1 MAADL
6 SRIPLFQGMK
16 TEDLRALSAR
26 TAVRSFGPDE
36 VLIRQGDPAD
46 ALYAILRGRVKVY
59 LIDSNGKELVVD
71 VRSAGQ
77 YVGEMMLDEKPRSA
91 WVKTLE
97 PSEVAVLPRA
107 EFKALLAQNAEIG
120 LQMIRNLIQLARGHN
135 VRTLEDVRTRSEL
148 QLYIEQLK
156 AARAEDLPSVRR
168 WVLAKRWV
176 LVALFVFAVG
186 QYYFLDILLEMMSI
200 SGITFLSSR

>member
-6 SRIPLFQGMK
+6 SRISLFQGMK
-16 TEDLRALSAR
+16 SHDLRALSER
-26 TAVRSFGPDE
+26 TAVRSLGAGE

-46 ALYAILRGRVKVY
+46 SLYAILRGRVKVY
-59 LIDSNGKELVVD
+59 LVDTNGKECVLD

-77 YVGEMMLDEKPRSA
+77 YVGEMMLDDKPRSA

-97 PSEVAVLPRA
+97 PCEVALLPRA
-107 EFKALLAQNAEIG
+107 EFKALLLQNPEIA
-120 LQMIRNLIQLARGHN
+120 LQMICNLIQLARGHN
-135 VRTLEDVRTRSEL
+135 VKTLEDVRTRSEL

-156 AARAEDLPSVRR
+156 SAKPEDLPSVRR
-168 WVLAKRWV
+168 WLVAKRWV
-176 LVALFVFAVG
+176 LVTLLVFAVG

-200 SGITFLSSR
+200 GGITFTR

>member
-6 SRIPLFQGMK
+6 TRISLFQGMK
-16 TEDLRALSAR
+16 SQDLRALSER
-26 TAVRSFGPDE
+26 TAVRTLGADE

-59 LIDSNGKELVVD
+59 LVDANGKECVLD

-77 YVGEMMLDEKPRSA
+77 YVGEMMLDDKPRSA
-91 WVKTLE
+91 WVKTIE
-97 PSEVAVLPRA
+97 PSEVAVLPRT
-107 EFKALLAQNAEIG
+107 EFKALLLQNPEIA
-120 LQMIRNLIQLARGHN
+120 LQMICNLIQLARGHN
-135 VRTLEDVRTRSEL
+135 VKTLEDVRTRSEL

-156 AARAEDLPSVRR
+156 AAKPQDLPSVRR

-176 LVALFVFAVG
+176 LVTLLVFAVG

-200 SGITFLSSR
+200 SGITFTR

>member
-6 SRIPLFQGMK
+6 TRISLFQGMK
-16 TEDLRALSAR
+16 SQDLRALSER
-26 TAVRSFGPDE
+26 TAVRTLGADE
-36 VLIRQGDPAD
+36 ILIRQGEAAD

-59 LIDSNGKELVVD
+59 LVDANGKECVLD

-77 YVGEMMLDEKPRSA
+77 YVGEMMLDDKPRSA
-91 WVKTLE
+91 WVKTIE
-97 PSEVAVLPRA
+97 PSEVAVLPRT
-107 EFKALLAQNAEIG
+107 EFKALLLQNPEIA
-120 LQMIRNLIQLARGHN
+120 LQMICNLIQLARGHN
-135 VRTLEDVRTRSEL
+135 VKTLEDVRTRSEL

-156 AARAEDLPSVRR
+156 AAKPQDLPSVRR

-176 LVALFVFAVG
+176 LVTLLVFAVG

-200 SGITFLSSR
+200 SGITFTR

>member
-1 MAADL
+1 MADL

-16 TEDLRALSAR
+16 AEDLHALSAR
-26 TAVRSFGPDE
+26 TEVRSLGPDE
-36 VLIRQGDPAD
+36 VLIRQGDPVD

-59 LIDSNGKELVVD
+59 LIDSNGKECVVD

-77 YVGEMMLDEKPRSA
+77 YVGEMMLDDKPRSA

-97 PSEVAVLPRA
+97 PCEVAVLPRA
-107 EFKALLAQNAEIG
+107 EFKALLVQNAEVA
-120 LQMIRNLIQLARGHN
+120 LQMIRNLIHLARGHN

-156 AARAEDLPSVRR
+156 AAKAEDLPSVRR
-168 WVLAKRWV
+168 WLVAKRWV
-176 LVALFVFAVG
+176 LVTLLVFAVG
-186 QYYFLDILLEMMSI
+186 QYYFLDVFLEIMSI